1 MRALVAPVEAIF
13 LDAMFESELAEL
25 DDDEAAEMLEM
36 SEQDEAGLDQL
47 ARVGFSTLGLRT
59 YLTAGPKES
68 RAWTIL
74 QGATAPEA
82 AGVIHSD
89 FQKGFIK
96 SESMGETAARSVAT

>member
-1 MRALVAPVEAIF
+1 MRALVPPVEA
-13 LDAMFESELAEL
+13 
-25 DDDEAAEMLEM
+25 
-36 SEQDEAGLDQL
+36 
-47 ARVGFSTLGLRT
+47 
-59 YLTAGPKES
+59 
-68 RAWTIL
+68 IL

>member
-1 MRALVAPVEAIF
+1 
-13 LDAMFESELAEL
+13 
-25 DDDEAAEMLEM
+25 MLEM
-36 SEQDEAGLDQL
+36 REQDEAGLEPL

-82 AGVIHSD
+82 AGVSHSD

>member
-1 MRALVAPVEAIF
+1 MRALVPPVEAIF
-13 LDAMFESELAEL
+13 PDAMFESELAEL

-36 SEQDEAGLDQL
+36 REQDEAGLDQL

-59 YLTAGPKES
+59 YLTAGPEES

-96 SESMGETAARSVAT
+96 SESMRETAARSVAT